1 MKKYLYLA
9 AALAFVGAVSCNK
22 ELVDNNTP
30 KVPEAKL
37 STLTATIGEPGT
49 KTSLATP
56 ENAHVNGSKTYW
68 CAEDA
73 IGVFDGERNVQYT
86 IRDKDNYEAADNAT
100 FEGNELADA
109 ASYLALYPYTAAA
122 ELAGG
127 VIKGAVLPAEQ
138 TAVEGDIP
146 EGAALAVAYSE
157 NSSSFSFKNVA
168 TTIGFTLTEA
178 ATKVEFVAKGGE
190 PIAGTID
197 ITYNGEADPTYTVQ
211 AEKGNN
217 TVTLNNLAAGTYY
230 FTILPDVTLSEGY
243 ELKIDDYT
251 VKTGAKDV
259 KLLRS
264 KIYSLESLAPASDRA
279 LAFSADETTAVFG
292 ESFTAPTLNGH
303 TDGVVYSSSDP
314 NVATVDASTGAV
326 TLVGAG
332 ETTITA
338 SAPATFAYFE
348 GEASYTLTVKQYV
361 YLVPNINWHDGGAW
375 FAAYFYGNGEKW
387 VKLEEKE
394 NNTNIFMCEVPEGF
408 TNVIFCRMNAGDT
421 DISKGW
427 TIKWNQTDDLNIP
440 NDENM
445 YYYIEGWDK
454 GTKSKWDTEGF
465 CETYFN
471 ANGKL
476 YLFPTGSWKQNNER
490 YAAYFFESGKSDS
503 WYSLTSLTGC
513 SYFDGAYELTPPQ
526 GYTNVIFC
534 RMSGTTTENNWDNK
548 WDQSGD
554 LKVTDGNLYKMPEG
568 EWITITY

>member
-30 KVPEAKL
+30 EVPEAKL

-73 IGVFDGERNVQYT
+73 IGVFDGDGNVQYT
-86 IRDKDNYEAADNAT
+86 IQDKDNYEAADNAT
-100 FEGNELADA
+100 FEGAELADA
-109 ASYLALYPYTAAA
+109 VSYLALYPYTADA
-122 ELAGG
+122 EFADG

-138 TAVEGDIP
+138 TAVKGNIP

-157 NSSSFSFKNVA
+157 NPSSFSFKNVA

-178 ATKVEFVAKGGE
+178 ATKVEFVAKGGQS
-190 PIAGTID
+190 IAGTID
-197 ITYNGEADPTYTVQ
+197 ITYNGEDDPTYTVQ
-211 AEKGNN
+211 DGTGSN

-243 ELKIDDYT
+243 ELKIDGYT

-264 KIYSLESLAPASDRA
+264 KIYSLESLTPASDRA

-348 GEASYTLTVKQYV
+348 GEASYTLTVLKASSWK
-361 YLVPNINWHDGGAW
+361 IRG
-375 FAAYFYGNGEKW
+375 
-387 VKLEEKE
+387 VKSWDASDDIVMYEE
-394 NNTNIFMCEVPEGF
+394 NNLAVAKNVSLTTSTAFKLTDGTNWMGLGSINSGQLYYNTYNGSDMKVS
-408 TNVIFCRMNAGDT
+408 AGGNYDIY
-421 DISKGW
+421 ISKSFEKHNENYRGFFFVVPAG
-427 TIKWNQTDDLNIP
+427 TDL
-440 NDENM
+440 
-445 YYYIEGWDK
+445 
-454 GTKSKWDTEGF
+454 KS
-465 CETYFN
+465 
-471 ANGKL
+471 
-476 YLFPTGSWKQNNER
+476 
-490 YAAYFFESGKSDS
+490 ESIT
-503 WYSLTSLTGC
+503 YSLTVIGNNLNDTAMTFVSSGYFYAKNVNLDGWFKVRANNDWTDSWGTGADV
-513 SYFDGAYELTPPQ
+513 SKGTGSIIYYGGA
-526 GYTNVIFC
+526 NC
-534 RMSGTTTENNWDNK
+534 NANSGTYDVYTDLNK
-548 WDQSGD
+548 I
-554 LKVTDGNLYKMPEG
+554 
-568 EWITITY
+568 WIVEPGTVPQN